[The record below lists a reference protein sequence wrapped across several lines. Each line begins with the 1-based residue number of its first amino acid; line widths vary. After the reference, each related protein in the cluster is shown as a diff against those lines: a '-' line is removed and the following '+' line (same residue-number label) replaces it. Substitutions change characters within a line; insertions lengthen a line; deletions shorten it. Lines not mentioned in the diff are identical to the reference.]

1 MIFAVIL
8 FTELA
13 FARYSDKK
21 LRIGKL
27 NLTRVADESRVESR
41 YAGYLVEATMGTL
54 EQTSLCACTVE
65 ITDPNCINTA
75 EVCIEIYYPC
85 AVKYKN

>member
-27 NLTRVADESRVESR
+27 SLTRVADESRVESP
-41 YAGYLVEATMGTL
+41 YAGYLVEATKGTF
-54 EQTSLCACTVE
+54 EQTSLCACT
-65 ITDPNCINTA
+65 IDTKDPNCINTGD
-75 EVCIEIYYPC
+75 VCIEIYNPC